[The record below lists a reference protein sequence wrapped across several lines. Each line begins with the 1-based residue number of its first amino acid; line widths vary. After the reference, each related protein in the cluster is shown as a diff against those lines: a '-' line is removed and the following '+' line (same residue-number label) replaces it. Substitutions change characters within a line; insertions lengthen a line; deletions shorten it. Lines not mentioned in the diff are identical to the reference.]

1 MNDKQLVDFAAKAC
15 GFAVKHDELNYPW
28 RSDKPHE
35 VFDPLHNGDDA
46 IELVVTLNLSVLT
59 GFNLKG
65 EPHQGAA
72 TMLGSH
78 DDLRET
84 HVPYGDNPKAA
95 WRRSVVLAAAAM
107 GKAKDGN

>member
-1 MNDKQLVDFAAKAC
+1 MDDKELVDLAAHAC
-15 GFAVKHDELNYPW
+15 GFSVNRDELDYPW
-28 RSDKPHE
+28 WSDKPHE

-46 IELVVTLNLSVLT
+46 IEIVVTLNLSVLT

-84 HVPYGDNPKAA
+84 QVPYGDNPKAA
-95 WRRSVVLAAAAM
+95 WCRSVVTAAAIM
-107 GKAKDGN
+107 GKAKNGH